1 LSKRGRW
8 SGVAPWVAQAV
19 RAGHFT
25 WLNLAT
31 LRQLGGI
38 AARLWTY
45 LEAETYKQTAH
56 GLASTWIGLGRP
68 ALATLGADR
77 YRRSRDARRAL
88 GRAAARIVEVEAR
101 YASVTIEPRP
111 GGWALVA
118 SRVVDRDRWKAR
130 REIVESLTTASGAG
144 VARRAPRLGECPL
157 GRAAQSAT
165 HLT

>member
-1 LSKRGRW
+1 MTL
-8 SGVAPWVAQAV
+8 APWVAQAV

-38 AARLWTY
+38 AARLWIY

-77 YRRSRDARRAL
+77 YQRSRTLAERSGGRPRGSSRLTRAMRRSRSSAPGGLGARRIP
-88 GRAAARIVEVEAR
+88 GRR
-101 YASVTIEPRP
+101 S
-111 GGWALVA
+111 
-118 SRVVDRDRWKAR
+118 
-130 REIVESLTTASGAG
+130 
-144 VARRAPRLGECPL
+144 
-157 GRAAQSAT
+157 
-165 HLT
+165 